1 MSEVNIEYN
10 FQKFKNISPKSTSK
24 GFLMNFKNNNYIITV
39 HHFFPIDLK
48 EIYYINDEN
57 RIKLDVISRSY
68 WNEILIL
75 NSNKMI
81 EDESK
86 TFKINNFR
94 LITPKINEAVF
105 VSGRKT
111 IIKSVKYFPLG
122 MIPGYPRIK
131 YLELD
136 GNIKGEIISGSPVF
150 DSNFK
155 IIGILCKSGKDNIF
169 VLPTMYL
176 IKTLTKKDNSK
187 IYFIESR
194 DKINKIKRYKVKE
207 NKIFTKSL
215 NEIPIDCYFLLE
227 GDSDKEEKIFYEN
240 NSNFQMVK
248 YKNVDKKMLISNE
261 PELIK
266 INENKYK
273 VNIVLMKYLKLIN
286 RIDIIKQ
293 IIDLIN
299 NDLSNE
305 IFLKMKK
312 RKNKF
317 KMSLVY

>member
-1 MSEVNIEYN
+1 
-10 FQKFKNISPKSTSK
+10 
-24 GFLMNFKNNNYIITV
+24 
-39 HHFFPIDLK
+39 
-48 EIYYINDEN
+48 
-57 RIKLDVISRSY
+57 
-68 WNEILIL
+68 
-75 NSNKMI
+75 
-81 EDESK
+81 
-86 TFKINNFR
+86 
-94 LITPKINEAVF
+94 
-105 VSGRKT
+105 
-111 IIKSVKYFPLG
+111 
-122 MIPGYPRIK
+122 
-131 YLELD
+131 
-136 GNIKGEIISGSPVF
+136 
-150 DSNFK
+150 
-155 IIGILCKSGKDNIF
+155 SGKDNIF

-312 RKNKF
+312 RKSKF